1 MNLHRA
7 RFITL
12 LTQEVLARMAGA
24 LSFVPLKTTKLPTTY
39 LATPQ
44 ALRLQTGINYK
55 IINIYNIFGPI

>member
-7 RFITL
+7 MFITL

-44 ALRLQTGINYK
+44 ALRLQTGTNYK
-55 IINIYNIFGPI
+55 IINYVI